1 MVPFV
6 HMPKYFEEYGR
17 KEPQTMNHIPV
28 TFAYGHP
35 EWSFYEM
42 LARDPEGMQ
51 TLLRAMGAI
60 EEKNPIAGIYD
71 FGWVVKVAQENPT
84 FNRPLFVDVGGGRGQ
99 AIKAIHD
106 EFPDLPLDRCVL
118 QDRPEV
124 IEAVKSL
131 DDADMREVQKMA
143 IDFHKEQP
151 VKGVESPSQWPI
163 KVFQFACSAEL
174 TDARCSYI
182 LDPSLSSQL
191 R

>member
-17 KEPQTMNHIPV
+17 KEPQALNHIPV

-35 EWSFYEM
+35 EWSFFEM
-42 LARDPEGMQ
+42 LAHDLEGMQ
-51 TLLRAMGAI
+51 RVLKAMGAI
-60 EEKNPIAGIYD
+60 EEKMPIAGIYD

-84 FNRPLFVDVGGGRGQ
+84 FNRPLFVDASGGRGQ

-106 EFPDLPLDRCVL
+106 EFLDLPLDRCVL

-131 DDADMREVQKMA
+131 DDADMREVQMV

-151 VKGVESPSQWPI
+151 VKGVWSHPHSGPSKSFNLLAPQ
-163 KVFQFACSAEL
+163 S
-174 TDARCSYI
+174 
-182 LDPSLSSQL
+182 
-191 R
+191 